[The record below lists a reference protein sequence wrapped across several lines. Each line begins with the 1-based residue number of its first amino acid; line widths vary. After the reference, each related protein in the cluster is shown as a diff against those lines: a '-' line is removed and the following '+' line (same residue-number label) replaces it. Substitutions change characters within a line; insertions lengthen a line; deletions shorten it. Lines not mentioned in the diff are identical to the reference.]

1 MRETVALL
9 LFFGLGGRR
18 RRLLNLA
25 VEKEVNPF
33 CFSLKEKNN
42 QLKEENNRDKMYKLN
57 YAQDLGS
64 KQNEWKKDKGM
75 L

>member
-1 MRETVALL
+1 M
-9 LFFGLGGRR
+9 
-18 RRLLNLA
+18 
-25 VEKEVNPF
+25 NPF